1 MRRPTAPL
9 LLTAA
14 LLTACG
20 SPVPDTANGII
31 DMVEAADLIECRER
45 REPVPDVV
53 TCEDDDAGDLTVGL
67 TDTPLDTIAA
77 TADSAGGPWI
87 AGDGFVVISYDD
99 DVERLREVRDAIGD
113 GEVYTTTVDGTPEP
127 TDG

>member
-1 MRRPTAPL
+1 MRRPTVP
-9 LLTAA
+9 A
-14 LLTACG
+14 LLTAVLLAGCG
-20 SPVPDTANGII
+20 SGVPDTANGIV
-31 DMVEAADLIECRER
+31 DLVEAAGLIDCRER

-67 TDTPLDTIAA
+67 TDTPLDTITA

-99 DVERLREVRDAIGD
+99 DVDRLRAVRDAIGD
-113 GEVYTTTVDGTPEP
+113 GEVYTTTEDGTPDP
-127 TDG
+127 VDG

>member
-1 MRRPTAPL
+1 MEDA
-9 LLTAA
+9 
-14 LLTACG
+14 G
-20 SPVPDTANGII
+20 
-31 DMVEAADLIECRER
+31 LIECRER

-87 AGDGFVVISYDD
+87 AGGGFVVISYDG
-99 DVERLREVRDAIGD
+99 DVERVQAVRDAIGD
-113 GEVYTTTVDGTPEP
+113 GVVHATTGAGVPEP
-127 TDG
+127 IGG